1 MIAHKGENIIIGS
14 IIKPVSGEFNLADYT
29 IRCVVTNIRGKVVL
43 VKENADIVRNNADNA
58 VACVITKTETDK
70 MKGLYFVSF
79 ELYAQSGE
87 KVLSNEVEQ
96 LTIVE

>member
-1 MIAHKGENIIIGS
+1 MIAHKGENIIVAS
-14 IIKPVSGEFNLADYT
+14 VIKPTSGEFNLADYT
-29 IRCVVTNIRGKVVL
+29 IDCVVTNIRGKVILKKV
-43 VKENADIVRNNADNA
+43 NSDIVRNNADNA
-58 VACVITKTETDK
+58 VACIFTKADTIN

-79 ELYAQSGE
+79 ELWANGE

>member
-14 IIKPVSGEFNLADYT
+14 VVKPVSGVFNLADYT
-29 IRCVVTNIRGKVVL
+29 IRCVVSNIRNNEVL
-43 VKENADIVRNNADNA
+43 KKENADIVRNNEENA
-58 VACVITKTETDK
+58 VACVLTSGETKV
-70 MKGLYFVSF
+70 MKGLYFVTF